1 MQDISGA
8 QGVLQKNI
16 LHAEFEIAY
25 QVLFFFWKQ
34 GFLKKVCHWTWWSTW
49 LLTFQPSR
57 FHTATRFYPR
67 RPNIHPKNILF
78 PNQTILNILWKMLV
92 EEPSR
97 NPSIPMDSDCSN
109 RFYSIQ
115 KLYYDPQ
122 VGLNDSLRPNKH
134 LNSKPIL
141 CHHFMV

>member
-8 QGVLQKNI
+8 RGVLQKNI
-16 LHAEFEIAY
+16 FACRVWDSISSFIFSENGI
-25 QVLFFFWKQ
+25 
-34 GFLKKVCHWTWWSTW
+34 FLKKVCHWTWWSTW
-49 LLTFQPSR
+49 LLTFQPSC

-109 RFYSIQ
+109 RFYTIQ